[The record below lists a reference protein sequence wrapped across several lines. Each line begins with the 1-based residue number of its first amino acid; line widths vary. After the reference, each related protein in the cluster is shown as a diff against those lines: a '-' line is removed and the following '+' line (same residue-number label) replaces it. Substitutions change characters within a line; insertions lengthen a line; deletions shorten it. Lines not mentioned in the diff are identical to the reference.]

1 MNTQQKAMSNKK
13 TYSAADDSISGN
25 RKGLLALLP
34 FIGPAFVA
42 SIAYLDPG
50 NYATNISGGAQF
62 GFKLLWVI
70 VIANI
75 MGILFQNMSAK
86 LGIATGKNLPE
97 LCRETFPKKSAISMW
112 ILSELASMATEL
124 AEFLGATL
132 ALHLLFDIPM
142 IIAVIINGIIT
153 YVIVAME
160 RYGFRPLEKIITAFA
175 LLIGLCY
182 IVEMFY
188 AKPPMEQ
195 VAYHSIVPW
204 IGNSQSIMLAV
215 GIIGAT
221 IMPHA
226 VFLHSSLTQK
236 RVVPKNDAQK
246 LKLQKYSTIEIFLAM
261 GLAGVVNL
269 AMMVMAASVFYE
281 SGHTA
286 VGSIETA
293 YVTLIPLLGHAAASV
308 FIVSLLVSGVS
319 SSVVG
324 TMAGQ
329 VIMQGFVNFTIP
341 VWLRRVITMVPAAI
355 VVTMGLDPTQ
365 TLVVSQVILSIV
377 LPLPLIL
384 LIHFTRKKELMGN
397 LVNRKLTTIIACIF
411 AAVIL
416 TLNIVLIVD
425 VISSILS

>member
-1 MNTQQKAMSNKK
+1 MNTQQKAMSNTK

-25 RKGLLALLP
+25 RKGLFALLP

-97 LCRETFPKKSAISMW
+97 LCRETFPKKSAIIMW

-132 ALHLLFDIPM
+132 ALNLLFDIPM

-188 AKPPMEQ
+188 AKPPIDQ
-195 VAYHSIVPW
+195 VAYHSVVPW

-355 VVTMGLDPTQ
+355 VVTLGLDPTQ

-397 LVNRKLTTIIACIF
+397 LVNKKTTTVFACIF